1 MIDKLAG
8 GLNLSIQR
16 NQYSMLD
23 QNKMGGA
30 ENAGSFKDMLS
41 SSIAEA
47 DRLYGVAQA
56 DTQALLSGQVDNLA
70 QVMINGT
77 KSEMALNMVVQ
88 VRNKVVD
95 AYNEIMR
102 MQV

>member
-23 QNKMGGA
+23 QNQTKAEGA
-30 ENAGSFKDMLS
+30 ASFKDMLS
-41 SSIAEA
+41 NSIAEA
-47 DRLYGVAQA
+47 DRLYGVTQV
-56 DTQALLSGQVDNLA
+56 DTQALLSGNVDNLA